1 MKKLFSLFFIL
12 SSAVAFG
19 QVESYQT
26 TIYTSEELASEI
38 QTVVDD
44 SKSRGLGGDMFAAGT
59 NALLGI
65 GTGYISSAVDLGVNF
80 IGQLVT
86 KNAEHRKSWEETVKN
101 ENEYTAQINTIAE
114 LNDFYD
120 SISFDGPMD
129 PKGMRF
135 NGIGCLKMHD
145 KDTSFFMSCHIDRDK
160 IYRFRSNRE
169 AASP

>member
-1 MKKLFSLFFIL
+1 MFFIL

-80 IGQLVT
+80 KGRPGSVC
-86 KNAEHRKSWEETVKN
+86 ETVSVVHMALAHKPYVN
-101 ENEYTAQINTIAE
+101 LA
-114 LNDFYD
+114 
-120 SISFDGPMD
+120 
-129 PKGMRF
+129 
-135 NGIGCLKMHD
+135 
-145 KDTSFFMSCHIDRDK
+145 
-160 IYRFRSNRE
+160 
-169 AASP
+169 